1 MTSTEIP
8 QIFLDIAKQD
18 LKSSQLLFE
27 NKCYPQS
34 IFLFQQSIEKAVKS
48 MSIFTGTTNLKKAA
62 DKIGHK
68 GVTFYRMLN
77 LNWMENLKA
86 MKKNKQKTEALAQF
100 FDADS
105 IYESIS
111 DVENDAKDLD
121 IWTLTYIQKTQD
133 HAELSAEELADILA
147 YLSEI
152 EEEYVYTLS
161 EGTDFIKTDEEWT
174 QFIEETI
181 ELMKKAVQYYSENPE
196 ELDIDIPENMSEI
209 VEEEFKRVFGA
220 IDKETWNQFANL
232 ILDSLYI
239 NHLLFGLSI
248 VMDPHAIS
256 ARYPDED
263 FNPMEFYTIELP
275 LVTKLPKIAPIVE
288 GLLVLLDNF
297 YSRVQESELRRLAL
311 EENTDS
317 SNIPQ

>member
-1 MTSTEIP
+1 MTSTEVP

-34 IFLFQQSIEKAVKS
+34 IFLFQQSVEKAVKS

-77 LNWMENLKA
+77 LNWMENLKS
-86 MKKNKQKTEALAQF
+86 MRKNKQKTEAFAQML
-100 FDADS
+100 DVDS
-105 IYESIS
+105 TGMDIIE
-111 DVENDAKDLD
+111 VENDAKDLD
-121 IWTLTYIQKTQD
+121 IWTLTYIKNTQD
-133 HAELSAEELADILA
+133 HVELSDNELTDILA
-147 YLSEI
+147 HISEI
-152 EEEYVYTLS
+152 EEEYIYALS
-161 EGTDFIKTDEEWT
+161 EGTDFIKTDEEWL
-174 QFIEETI
+174 QFIEEVTEFI
-181 ELMKKAVQYYSENPE
+181 KKGVQYYVENPE
-196 ELDIDIPENMSEI
+196 EVDVDIPENISEI

-220 IDKETWNQFANL
+220 TDKETWNQFANL

-248 VMDPHAIS
+248 IMDPHAIS

-263 FNPMEFYTIELP
+263 FNPMEFYTLELP
-275 LVTKLPKIAPIVE
+275 LVTKLPKITAITE

-297 YSRVQESELRRLAL
+297 YSRVQGSELRRLAL
-311 EENTDS
+311 ENNTD
-317 SNIPQ
+317 I